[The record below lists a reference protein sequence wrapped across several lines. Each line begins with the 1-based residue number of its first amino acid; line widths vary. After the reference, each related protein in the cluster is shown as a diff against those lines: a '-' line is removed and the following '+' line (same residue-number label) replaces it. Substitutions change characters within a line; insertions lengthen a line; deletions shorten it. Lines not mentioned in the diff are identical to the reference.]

1 MGSLDRVVLEE
12 QKILSLWVLAP
23 KWTLRSLTGCTAVGI
38 SASLGA
44 ITDPYPTLL
53 LALCL

>member
-12 QKILSLWVLAP
+12 QKILSVCVLAP
-23 KWTLRSLTGCTAVGI
+23 KWTLRTLAGCTAVGI